1 MFSELNWFTY
11 IYLAIVGLFSLVPLI
26 TLCVCGVRF
35 FVEEIYWNRELTR
48 QDEMGNSWSS
58 SFKIRTRRNTTSGG
72 SRKPLPKK
80 DMPPAK
86 SDVSKK
92 MSV

>member
-1 MFSELNWFTY
+1 MFSELNWFTC

-26 TLCVCGVRF
+26 TLCICGVRF

-58 SFKIRTRRNTTSGG
+58 SFKIRPRRNTTSSG

-80 DMPPAK
+80 DMPSEK